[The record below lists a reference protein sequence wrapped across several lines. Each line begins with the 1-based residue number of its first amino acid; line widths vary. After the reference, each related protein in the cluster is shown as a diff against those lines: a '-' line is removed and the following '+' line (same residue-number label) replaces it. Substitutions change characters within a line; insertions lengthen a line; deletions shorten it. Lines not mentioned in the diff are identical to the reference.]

1 MIRLGWHAW
10 SRLPLAG
17 RLVAVMLLGSSL
29 GSVALLGFQLDKDSS
44 QHEEVL
50 SRQAREEIESLVPAV
65 GDQALIGD
73 YTAIQQILDRFSGH
87 ANVTMA
93 RWVDSRG
100 KVVSASSPVQPSDVP
115 ASFRRWLALSE
126 MVETRPITIGGREY
140 GAATVRLG
148 PAAMEVQLWATLVDN
163 AAILFLAWIAQ
174 AGLTV
179 LVLRR
184 SVRSLTRLDGAVR
197 RIEAGDLS
205 QRLEPDGS
213 PEIRHLISAFNGMS
227 DALEAAN
234 RRSLHSLHDAEAAHR
249 ELTRF
254 SEILTHHLQEPVRQ
268 IISFGRMLEQGGGHD
283 LDCLPLICEG
293 ATRLRGLLADIE
305 LYLALSHLP
314 AADARQSA
322 ERAVKAALT
331 TLSPMI
337 EACDAEI
344 SVGPLPM
351 VWLDMR
357 RLTLLFKE
365 LIGNAVEYRAP
376 DRKLQVKVSAVVEG
390 PMARFDV
397 ADNGIGIEAR
407 YLERIFGVFNRLHT
421 RAEHPGNGIGLAMVR
436 KIVLAAGGQVEVES
450 EMGTGT
456 VFSLTLPLNQP
467 IGSHYDSDS

>member
-1 MIRLGWHAW
+1 MISRGCHAW

-17 RLVAVMLLGSSL
+17 RLVAVMWLGSCL

-44 QHEEVL
+44 QHAEAL

-73 YTAIQQILDRFSGH
+73 YTAIQQILDRFAGH
-87 ANVTMA
+87 ANVTTV

-100 KVVSASSPVQPSDVP
+100 KVVSASSSAPPSAVP
-115 ASFRRWLALSE
+115 ASFRRWFALSE
-126 MVETRPITIGGREY
+126 MVETRPIAIGGREY
-140 GAATVRLG
+140 GAATVKLG
-148 PAAMEVQLWATLVDN
+148 PAAVEVQLWATLVDN
-163 AAILFLAWIAQ
+163 AAILLLAWIAQ

-184 SVRSLTRLDGAVR
+184 SVQSLTGLDSAVR

-205 QRLEPDGS
+205 QRLAPDGS

-234 RRSLHSLHDAEAAHR
+234 RRSLHNLHDAEAAHR
-249 ELTRF
+249 ELRRF

-268 IISFGRMLEQGGGHD
+268 IIGFGRMLEQGGGNG

-293 ATRLRGLLADIE
+293 ATRLRSLLADIE
-305 LYLALSHLP
+305 LYLALSNLP
-314 AADARQSA
+314 VADASQSA
-322 ERAVKAALT
+322 ERAVKAALV

-337 EACDAEI
+337 EACGAEV
-344 SVGPLPM
+344 SVEALPM

-365 LIGNAVEYRAP
+365 LIGNGLEYRAP
-376 DRKLQVKVSAVVEG
+376 DRTPRVRVSAVVEG
-390 PMARFDV
+390 HMVRFYV
-397 ADNGIGIEAR
+397 EDNGIGIEAR

-436 KIVLAAGGQVEVES
+436 KIVLAAGGQVEVKS
-450 EMGTGT
+450 EIGAGT
-456 VFSLTLPLNQP
+456 VFSLTLPLNQS